1 MIKKIL
7 IFLVI
12 NFAALGIGGFFTGPG
27 VSSDWYTNLNQAPW
41 TPPGWFFGAAWT
53 TIMICFSFF
62 MAFLYEK
69 SYFKKEIIVLYIAQW
84 ILNTIWN
91 PIFFHFQNVLLGL
104 IVISSLTVI
113 VFTFLIRYRELL
125 KAKTLLILP
134 YAVWLAIATS
144 LNIYILLNN

>member
-69 SYFKKEIIVLYIAQW
+69 SYFKKEIIVLLYSTMDFKHNMESNIFSLPKCIAGINSYKQFNSNC
-84 ILNTIWN
+84 IH
-91 PIFFHFQNVLLGL
+91 FFNSIPRIIESENFVD
-104 IVISSLTVI
+104 
-113 VFTFLIRYRELL
+113 FTLCCLACNRNF
-125 KAKTLLILP
+125 AKHLH
-134 YAVWLAIATS
+134 S
-144 LNIYILLNN
+144 FK